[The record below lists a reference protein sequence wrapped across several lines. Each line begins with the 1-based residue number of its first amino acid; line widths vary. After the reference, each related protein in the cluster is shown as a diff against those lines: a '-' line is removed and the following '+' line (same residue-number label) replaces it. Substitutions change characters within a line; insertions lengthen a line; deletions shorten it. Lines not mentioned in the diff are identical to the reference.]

1 MPTITSFHSSA
12 VESEELGGIMAD
24 YLALERARIFRRLL
38 VKRFGL
44 LAMCVLLLGIVLHAV
59 PPIAVWFSMGA
70 FVTPPVWA
78 WIVELR
84 RDWRLARRLDQVSG
98 SVTHEVAIPVVKKS

>member
-12 VESEELGGIMAD
+12 VESEELGGIMAE
-24 YLALERARIFRRLL
+24 YLALERARMFRRLL

-44 LAMCVLLLGIVLHAV
+44 LAAGVLILGVVLHVV
-59 PPIAVWFSMGA
+59 PPIPMWFSVAA

-84 RDWRLARRLDQVSG
+84 RDCRLARRLEKVPG
-98 SVTHEVAIPVVKKS
+98 GVTHEVAVPANRKS